1 MSSDDWPEWLP
12 GDWTVQI
19 RKIDQK
25 KVKCYVD
32 PQGHKCYSK
41 PQVLDHLSKTNKSTA
56 NESAH
61 TNDGPESTPRSRS
74 ARRATGSGNNTPNGT
89 DGTLVEAG
97 DRSSSE
103 PHTSPN
109 EVGMSN
115 WLPDGWTEEV
125 KIRKGGRSAGTKY
138 RIYTDP
144 ITGQKFFSRPQV
156 QKYLGTLNDSPAVVK
171 TPTDNAEKRQSA
183 TEISQSG
190 SVKKESASARF
201 SSEYLVVSRTTTV
214 EGLPEG
220 WIKEVRTRKRGGAN
234 RKDPFYL
241 DPSSDYAFF
250 SKKDALRYLET
261 GDVTKCVIK
270 PVRRNADDSPDVTL
284 TLTEGL
290 ASPTIPLKGT
300 ETSEAVP
307 NGDENGSQNKTP
319 ARSISGGTFP
329 TPDTKEIR
337 SISGGTV
344 TSDWLPEGWTVE
356 VLAKATGQKYK
367 VFKETATGKKFYSK
381 PQVLKYL
388 GIADD
393 SSISNKRKETAL
405 SVTPVSSVAPT
416 SAEGSQGKRPKRSK
430 TKKDDTQNLDFTEE
444 ITTTAA
450 DGLPAGWIK
459 ETRTKIFATHK
470 RTDPFY
476 TDPATGYIF
485 RSKLDA
491 LRFLETGDVNIC
503 AIRPKVK
510 DKDGNEVF
518 VYTHDVQKPGQ
529 ATTGEQLLEGKEDV
543 PTDGAVPMTQVPA
556 RGRGRPPKLNSRSS
570 KRQKGINLETEPSLN
585 PAEDNETETGLN
597 LEKQAD
603 DERLSF
609 QIEEA
614 ENWTDQCLDF
624 AVKTLTDEILFNGQ
638 PASSSLQ
645 DGNGEVDNGVKETPT
660 QANQ

>member
-61 TNDGPESTPRSRS
+61 TNDGPESTP
-74 ARRATGSGNNTPNGT
+74 PIQGT

-201 SSEYLVVSRTTTV
+201 SSEYQVVSRTTTV

-270 PVRRNADDSPDVTL
+270 PVRRNADDSPDVTLTLTEGLASPTIPLKGTETSEAVPNGDENGSQNKTPARSISGGTFPTPDTKEIRSISGGTVTSDWLPEGWTVEVLAKATGQKYKVFKETATGKKFYSKPQVLKYLGIADDSSISNKRKPDVTL

-529 ATTGEQLLEGKEDV
+529 ATTGEQLLEGND
-543 PTDGAVPMTQVPA
+543 
-556 RGRGRPPKLNSRSS
+556 
-570 KRQKGINLETEPSLN
+570 
-585 PAEDNETETGLN
+585 
-597 LEKQAD
+597 
-603 DERLSF
+603 
-609 QIEEA
+609 
-614 ENWTDQCLDF
+614 
-624 AVKTLTDEILFNGQ
+624 
-638 PASSSLQ
+638 
-645 DGNGEVDNGVKETPT
+645 
-660 QANQ
+660 